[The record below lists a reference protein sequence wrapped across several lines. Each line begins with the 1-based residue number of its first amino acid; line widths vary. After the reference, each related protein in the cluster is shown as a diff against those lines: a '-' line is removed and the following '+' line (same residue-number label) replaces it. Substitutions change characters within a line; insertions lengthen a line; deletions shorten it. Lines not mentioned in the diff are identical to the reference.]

1 MLSQHP
7 DLLAEELSNF
17 IGSQN
22 YYKHL
27 GGLHYTDGVKY
38 LAENA
43 EAYWLVDLIMSYQ
56 SRVFR
61 AVNEFQVWTLQ
72 LHPDGDCSAIAVC
85 DDGNGNEIVRQEI
98 TYTNFPLDL
107 GIKLYFQNC
116 ILCLAS
122 ESQCG
127 T

>member
-1 MLSQHP
+1 MLSLHP

-17 IGSQN
+17 IGSEN

-72 LHPDGDCSAIAVC
+72 PHPDGDCSTIAVC
-85 DDGNGNEIVRQEI
+85 GDGDKNEIVRQEI

-122 ESQCG
+122 EA
-127 T
+127 

>member
-17 IGSQN
+17 IGSEN

-38 LAENA
+38 LAENV
-43 EAYWLVDLIMSYQ
+43 EAYWLIDLIMGYQ

-72 LHPDGDCSAIAVC
+72 PHSDGGCSAIVVC
-85 DDGNGNEIVRQEI
+85 DDGDENEIVRQKI

-107 GIKLYFQNC
+107 GIKLYIQNC

-122 ESQCG
+122 ES
-127 T
+127 